1 MKLYL
6 KERKNIYKLL
16 ILIYETAIP
25 ILGLMT
31 IPVLNFG
38 LWFYIINRVIYRV
51 QTHITYIYINSY
63 KILKYIDIKSV

>member
-1 MKLYL
+1 
-6 KERKNIYKLL
+6 
-16 ILIYETAIP
+16 
-25 ILGLMT
+25 MT

-38 LWFYIINRVIYRV
+38 LWFYILNRVIYRV